1 MTRWIAAAGGFVAS
15 LDSMVNIAFP
25 AIAADFGRPPDAM
38 RWVIMCYVFAYA
50 LISFVGGA
58 VADRVGH
65 ARVFSVGLA
74 VSALAFALAT
84 IAPQFG
90 WLLGARVVQGIGA
103 GMLYGTAPGITTLA
117 ASPSARGR
125 ALGFMNAAMGV
136 AFTVGPVAAGAL
148 IDAYGWRAVFAAR
161 LPVVVAVLVWAAR
174 RLPRTG
180 GSPGHP
186 RISVA
191 DLARP
196 AVLHAC
202 ALSFLAN
209 AGIFAIWLL
218 APFYLIEQRGYG
230 AVVGSLLFTLTPV
243 GTAAAAPLGGH
254 LADRFGPRLP
264 SVLGLGLE
272 AAGLL
277 LLSGATHATPVVVLV
292 AALLASGVGLGLFQV
307 PNMSTVMGAFSV
319 GHQGAAGGLA
329 FLARTLGIVTGVA
342 SLSYVFASLGARGFE
357 AGFTAAFLAAGAAV
371 LVAAGAA
378 CLSPPVAAKP

>member
-1 MTRWIAAAGGFVAS
+1 
-15 LDSMVNIAFP
+15 
-25 AIAADFGRPPDAM
+25 
-38 RWVIMCYVFAYA
+38 
-50 LISFVGGA
+50 
-58 VADRVGH
+58 
-65 ARVFSVGLA
+65 
-74 VSALAFALAT
+74 
-84 IAPQFG
+84 
-90 WLLGARVVQGIGA
+90 
-103 GMLYGTAPGITTLA
+103 
-117 ASPSARGR
+117 
-125 ALGFMNAAMGV
+125 
-136 AFTVGPVAAGAL
+136 
-148 IDAYGWRAVFAAR
+148 
-161 LPVVVAVLVWAAR
+161 
-174 RLPRTG
+174 
-180 GSPGHP
+180 
-186 RISVA
+186 
-191 DLARP
+191 
-196 AVLHAC
+196 VLHAC

-230 AVVGSLLFTLTPV
+230 AVMGSLLFTLTPV